1 MEYETLR
8 TISGTLGLIIFVSL
22 FVGVLAYALW
32 PKNRKKFDHAAHI
45 PLNDNNSDSDA
56 GNTSDDTTDNAN
68 DNSDR
73 DHSRGGS
80 RG

>member
-8 TISGTLGLIIFVSL
+8 AVSGTVGLIIFVSL
-22 FVGVLAYALW
+22 FVGVLVYALW

-45 PLNDNNSDSDA
+45 PLNDNA
-56 GNTSDDTTDNAN
+56 
-68 DNSDR
+68 DNSDNNDDATDNSER
-73 DHSRGGS
+73 DYSRGGS

>member
-8 TISGTLGLIIFVSL
+8 AVSGTVGLIIFVSL
-22 FVGVLAYALW
+22 FVGVLVYALW

-45 PLNDNNSDSDA
+45 PLNGNDDNDNNTDDA
-56 GNTSDDTTDNAN
+56 TDN
-68 DNSDR
+68 SER

>member
-8 TISGTLGLIIFVSL
+8 AISGTLGLIIFVSL
-22 FVGVLAYALW
+22 FAGVLAYALW

-45 PLNDNNSDSDA
+45 PLNDN
-56 GNTSDDTTDNAN
+56 TSDDTTDNAN

-73 DHSRGGS
+73 GYSRGGS